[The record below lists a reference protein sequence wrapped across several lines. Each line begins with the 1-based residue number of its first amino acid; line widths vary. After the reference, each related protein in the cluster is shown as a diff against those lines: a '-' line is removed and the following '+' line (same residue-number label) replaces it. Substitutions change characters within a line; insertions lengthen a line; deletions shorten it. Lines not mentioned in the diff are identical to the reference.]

1 MRTLIEHGTLVT
13 PTDTFKAD
21 LLIEGETIAG
31 IGTDLAAVYGAQLDK
46 RIDAT
51 GKYVI
56 PGGIDVHTHLDM
68 PFGGTTSAD
77 DFESGTMAAAYGG
90 TTTLVD
96 FAIQPQH
103 GPGSYGTL
111 REGLHTWHEKAAGRA
126 VIDYGFHM
134 IVRSVDKT
142 SLADMDHLTK
152 HEGVTSF
159 KLFTA
164 YPGVFYV
171 DDAQIFRALRRTG
184 DNGGLICMHA
194 ENGPVIDVII
204 EEAKARG
211 EKAPEWHALTR
222 PPRLEGEA
230 SHRVLAL
237 AEVAKVPIYIV
248 HLSAAEA
255 LEQVRLARDRGVRA
269 YAETCPQYL
278 FLDHRNYQEPGFEG
292 SKYVMSP
299 PLRAPGNE
307 KDLWQGLRLDD
318 LQCVS
323 TDHCPFCMKEK
334 QLGKDDFSKIPNGAP
349 GVETRLYLTYQGVR
363 EGRITLNRWVQLNSA
378 APARIFGLQGKKGTL
393 APGADADVV
402 VWDPE
407 KRHTLSVKAQHTRA
421 DYNPYEGRAV
431 VGAPTH
437 VLSRG
442 KVVVEHD
449 RFTGHKG
456 DGKFLKRG
464 TTLA

>member
-1 MRTLIEHGTLVT
+1 MRTLIENGTVVT
-13 PTDTFKAD
+13 PSDTFAAD
-21 LLIEGETIAG
+21 LLIEDEKISALGAG
-31 IGTDLAAVYGAQLDK
+31 LAQRLAGGSFDK
-46 RIDAT
+46 RIDAR

-68 PFGGTTSAD
+68 PFGGTVSAD
-77 DFESGTMAAAYGG
+77 DFESGTIAAACGG

-96 FAIQPQH
+96 FAIQPQGGALKQGLADWH
-103 GPGSYGTL
+103 
-111 REGLHTWHEKAAGRA
+111 RKAEGKAA
-126 VIDYGFHM
+126 IDYGFHM
-134 IVRSVDKT
+134 IIREVTKA
-142 SLADMDHLTK
+142 SLAEMDDLVK
-152 HEGVTSF
+152 REGVTSF

-164 YPGVFYV
+164 YPGVFFV
-171 DDAQIFRALRRTG
+171 DDAAIFRALRKTG

-194 ENGPVIDVII
+194 ENGPVIDVLI

-211 EKAPEWHALTR
+211 ETAPAWHALTR
-222 PPRLEGEA
+222 PPRLEAEA

-237 AEVAKVPIYIV
+237 AEVAQVPLYIV
-248 HLSAAEA
+248 HLSAQEA
-255 LEQVRLARDRGVRA
+255 LEQVRFARDRGVRA

-299 PLRAPGNE
+299 PLRMPGNS
-307 KDLWQGLRLDD
+307 DALWRGLALDD
-318 LQCVS
+318 LQVIS

-334 QLGKDDFSKIPNGAP
+334 RLGEQDFSKIPNGAP
-349 GVETRLYLTYQGVR
+349 GVETRLYLTFEGVR
-363 EGRITLNRWVQLNSA
+363 SGKISLNRWVQLNSA
-378 APARIFGLQGKKGTL
+378 APAKLFGMFGKKGTL

-407 KRHTLSVKAQHTRA
+407 QRHTLSVKTLHHKV
-421 DYNPYEGRAV
+421 DYTPYEGREV

-442 KVVVEHD
+442 KVVVEGGKFVG
-449 RFTGHKG
+449 RKG
-456 DGKFLKRG
+456 DGRFVKRG
-464 TTLA
+464 LTLA

>member
-1 MRTLIEHGTLVT
+1 MRTLIENGTLVT
-13 PTDTFKAD
+13 PTDTFAAD
-21 LLIEGETIAG
+21 LLIEGETIAA
-31 IGTDLAAVYGAQLDK
+31 IGRNLGAVWGALIDRKIEAA
-46 RIDAT
+46 

-56 PGGIDVHTHLDM
+56 PGGIDAHTHLDM

-77 DFESGTMAAAYGG
+77 DFESGTISAACGG

-96 FAIQPQH
+96 FAIQPMP
-103 GPGSYGTL
+103 GPGSFGSL
-111 REGLHTWHEKAAGRA
+111 REGLAVWHEKAAGKA

-134 IVRSVDKT
+134 IVRQVDKT
-142 SLADMDHLTK
+142 ALADMDHLTR

-171 DDAQIFRALRRTG
+171 DDAQIFRALRKTG

-194 ENGPVIDVII
+194 ENGPVIDVLI

-211 EKAPEWHALTR
+211 EKAPAWHALTR

-230 SHRVLAL
+230 THRVLAL

-278 FLDHRNYQEPGFEG
+278 FLDHRNYEEPGFEG
-292 SKYVMSP
+292 SKFVMSP
-299 PLRAPGNE
+299 PLRMPGNE

-334 QLGKDDFSKIPNGAP
+334 ALGADDFSKIPNGAP
-349 GVETRLYLTYQGVR
+349 GVESRLYLTFQGVR
-363 EGRITLNRWVQLNSA
+363 NGRISLGRWVQLNSSS
-378 APARIFGLQGKKGTL
+378 PARIFGLAGRKGTL

-402 VWDPE
+402 IWDPE
-407 KRHTLSVKAQHTRA
+407 KRFTLSVKTHHSRA
-421 DYNPYEGRAV
+421 DYNPYEGREV

-442 KVVVEHD
+442 KLVVEHGKFIG
-449 RFTGHKG
+449 RKG
-456 DGKFLKRG
+456 DGKFQKRG
-464 TTLA
+464 LTLA

>member
-1 MRTLIEHGTLVT
+1 MRTLIENGIVVT
-13 PTDTFKAD
+13 PTETFAAD
-21 LLIEGETIAG
+21 VLIEDEKIAALG
-31 IGTDLAAVYGAQLDK
+31 SALGQRLAGATFDR
-46 RIDAT
+46 RIDAR
-51 GKYVI
+51 GRYVI

-77 DFESGTMAAAYGG
+77 DFESGTIAAACGG

-96 FAIQPQH
+96 FAIQPM
-103 GPGSYGTL
+103 GGTL
-111 REGLHTWHEKAAGRA
+111 RQGLSDWHGKAEGKAA
-126 VIDYGFHM
+126 IDYGFHM
-134 IVRSVDKT
+134 IIRDVNKG
-142 SLADMDHLTK
+142 SLAEMDDLVK
-152 HEGVTSF
+152 REGVTSF

-171 DDAQIFRALRRTG
+171 DDAAIFRALRKTG
-184 DNGGLICMHA
+184 ENGGLICMHA

-204 EEAKARG
+204 EEARARG
-211 EKAPEWHALTR
+211 ETAPVWHALTR
-222 PPRLEGEA
+222 PPRLEAEA

-237 AEVAKVPIYIV
+237 AEVAQVPLYIV

-255 LEQVRLARDRGVRA
+255 LEQVRAARDRGVRA

-278 FLDHRNYQEPGFEG
+278 FLDHRNYEEPGFEG

-299 PLRAPGNE
+299 PLRMPGNE
-307 KDLWQGLRLDD
+307 NALWRGLALDD
-318 LQCVS
+318 LQVIS

-334 QLGKDDFSKIPNGAP
+334 HLGDGDFSKIPNGAP
-349 GVETRLYLTYQGVR
+349 GVETRLYLTFEGVR
-363 EGRITLNRWVQLNSA
+363 SGRISLNRWVQLNSA
-378 APARIFGLQGKKGTL
+378 APAKIFGLFGKKGTL
-393 APGADADVV
+393 AVGADADVV

-407 KRHTLSVKAQHTRA
+407 QRHTLSVKTLHHKV
-421 DYNPYEGRAV
+421 DYTPYEGREV

-442 KVVVEHD
+442 KVVVEGGKYVG
-449 RFTGHKG
+449 RKG
-456 DGKFLKRG
+456 DGRFLKRS

>member
-1 MRTLIEHGTLVT
+1 MRTLIENGTIVT
-13 PTDTFKAD
+13 ASDTFEAD
-21 LLIEGETIAG
+21 LLVEDEKISTLGAN
-31 IGTDLAAVYGAQLDK
+31 LAKVYTQIDK
-46 RIDAT
+46 RIDAR

-77 DFESGTMAAAYGG
+77 DFESGTRAAAHGG

-96 FAIQPQH
+96 FAIQPQ
-103 GPGSYGTL
+103 GGTL
-111 REGLHTWHEKAAGRA
+111 KAGLAQWHQKAEGKA
-126 VIDYGFHM
+126 VVDYGFHM
-134 IVRSVDKT
+134 IVREVNKQALS
-142 SLADMDHLTK
+142 DMDDLVK
-152 HEGVTSF
+152 REGVTSF

-171 DDAQIFRALRRTG
+171 DDASIFRALRRTG

-194 ENGPVIDVII
+194 ENGPVIDVLI

-211 EKAPEWHALTR
+211 ETAPVWHALTR

-230 SHRVLAL
+230 AHRVLAL
-237 AEVAKVPIYIV
+237 AEVAKVPLYIV

-255 LEQVRLARDRGVRA
+255 LEQVRMARGRGVRA

-299 PLRAPGNE
+299 PLRMPGNE
-307 KDLWQGLRLDD
+307 QALWRGLQLDD

-334 QLGKDDFSKIPNGAP
+334 ELGKGDFSKIPNGAP
-349 GVETRLYLTYQGVR
+349 GVETRLYLTFEGVR
-363 EGRITLNRWVQLNSA
+363 GGKISLNRWVQLNST
-378 APARIFGLQGKKGTL
+378 APAKLFGLYPRKGTL
-393 APGADADVV
+393 SPGSDADIV

-407 KRHTLSVKAQHTRA
+407 KRHTLSARTHHMKV
-421 DYNPYEGRAV
+421 DYNPYEGREV
-431 VGAPTH
+431 VGAPTI
-437 VLSRG
+437 VFSRG
-442 KVVVEHD
+442 KPVVENGNFVG
-449 RFTGHKG
+449 RKG
-456 DGKFLKRG
+456 EGRFLKRG
-464 TTLA
+464 LTLA

>member
-1 MRTLIEHGTLVT
+1 MRTIIENGTIVT
-13 PTDTFKAD
+13 ASDTFEGD
-21 LLIEGETIAG
+21 LVIEGEKI
-31 IGTDLAAVYGAQLDK
+31 AAVGKGLSKVYGTID
-46 RIDAT
+46 RTIDAR

-77 DFESGTMAAAYGG
+77 DFESGTMAAAFGG

-96 FAIQPQH
+96 FAMQPQ
-103 GPGSYGTL
+103 GGTL
-111 REGLHTWHEKAAGRA
+111 KAGLQQWHGKAEGKA

-134 IVRSVDKT
+134 IIREVNKQA
-142 SLADMDHLTK
+142 LADMDDLVK
-152 HEGVTSF
+152 KEGVTSF

-164 YPGVFYV
+164 YPGVFFV
-171 DDAQIFRALRRTG
+171 DDASIFRALRKTG

-211 EKAPEWHALTR
+211 ETAPAWHALTR

-230 SHRVLAL
+230 AHRVLAL
-237 AEVAKVPIYIV
+237 AEVAKVPVYIV

-255 LEQVRLARDRGVRA
+255 LEQVRMARDRGVRA

-278 FLDHRNYQEPGFEG
+278 FLDHRNYEEPGFEG
-292 SKYVMSP
+292 SKYVMIP
-299 PLRAPGNE
+299 PKRAPGNE
-307 KDLWQGLRLDD
+307 QALWRGLQLDD

-334 QLGKDDFSKIPNGAP
+334 ELGRSDFSKIPNGAP
-349 GVETRLYLTYQGVR
+349 GVETRLYLTFEGVR
-363 EGRITLNRWVQLNSA
+363 SGKISLNRWVQLNSA
-378 APARIFGLQGKKGTL
+378 APAKLFGLAGKKGTL

-407 KRHTLSVKAQHTRA
+407 KRHTISAKTHHMKV
-421 DYNPYEGRAV
+421 DYNPYEGREV
-431 VGAPTH
+431 VGAPTI
-437 VLSRG
+437 VFSRG
-442 KVVVEHD
+442 KPVVENGTFVG
-449 RFTGHKG
+449 RKG
-456 DGKFLKRG
+456 EGRFLKRG
-464 TTLA
+464 LTLA

>member
-1 MRTLIEHGTLVT
+1 MRTLIENGTVVT
-13 PTDTFKAD
+13 ASDTFAAD
-21 LLIEGETIAG
+21 VVIEDDRIAALG
-31 IGTDLAAVYGAQLDK
+31 KDLGRVYAQIDR
-46 RIDAT
+46 RIDAR

-77 DFESGTMAAAYGG
+77 DFESGTKAAAFGG

-96 FAIQPQH
+96 FAMQPQ
-103 GPGSYGTL
+103 GGTL
-111 REGLHTWHEKAAGRA
+111 KAGLAQWHQKAEGKA

-134 IVRSVDKT
+134 IVREVNKQA
-142 SLADMDHLTK
+142 LADMDDLVNK
-152 HEGVTSF
+152 EGVTSF
-159 KLFTA
+159 KMFTA
-164 YPGVFYV
+164 YPGVFFV
-171 DDAQIFRALRRTG
+171 DDASIFRALRRTG

-211 EKAPEWHALTR
+211 ETAPAWHALTR

-237 AEVAKVPIYIV
+237 AEVAKVPLYIV

-255 LEQVRLARDRGVRA
+255 LEQVRMARDRGVRA

-278 FLDHRNYQEPGFEG
+278 FLDQRNYEEPGFDG

-299 PLRAPGNE
+299 PLRMPGNE
-307 KDLWQGLRLDD
+307 QSLWRGLQLDD
-318 LQCVS
+318 LQVVS

-334 QLGKDDFSKIPNGAP
+334 RLGENDFSKIPNGAP
-349 GVETRLYLTYQGVR
+349 GVETRLYLTFEGVR
-363 EGRITLNRWVQLNSA
+363 SGRISLNRWVQLIA
-378 APARIFGLQGKKGTL
+378 TAPAKLFGLHPRKGTL
-393 APGADADVV
+393 AVGADADVV

-407 KRHTLSVKAQHTRA
+407 KKHTLSARTHHMRV
-421 DYNPYEGRAV
+421 DYNPYEGREVA
-431 VGAPTH
+431 GAPTH

-442 KVVVEHD
+442 KPVVENGNFIG
-449 RFTGHKG
+449 RKG
-456 DGKFLKRG
+456 EGRFLKRG
-464 TTLA
+464 LTLA

>member
-1 MRTLIEHGTLVT
+1 MRTLIENGTLVT
-13 PTDTFKAD
+13 PTDTFEAD
-21 LLIEGETIAG
+21 LLIENERISLIGRALGQIAG
-31 IGTDLAAVYGAQLDK
+31 NVDR
-46 RIDAT
+46 RIDAR

-77 DFESGTMAAAYGG
+77 DFESGTAAAAHGG
-90 TTTLVD
+90 TTTIVD
-96 FAIQPQH
+96 FAMQPQ
-103 GPGSYGTL
+103 GGSL
-111 REGLHTWHEKAAGRA
+111 KQGLAAWHEKAAGKA

-134 IVRSVDKT
+134 IIREVNKQA
-142 SLADMDHLTK
+142 LADMDDLVK
-152 HEGVTSF
+152 REGVTSF

-164 YPGVFYV
+164 YPGVFFV
-171 DDAQIFRALRRTG
+171 DDASIFRALRKTG
-184 DNGGLICMHA
+184 ENGGLICMHA

-211 EKAPEWHALTR
+211 ETAPVWHALTR

-237 AEVAKVPIYIV
+237 AEVARVPLYIV

-255 LEQVRLARDRGVRA
+255 LEQVRMARDRGVRA

-278 FLDHRNYQEPGFEG
+278 FLDHRNYEEPGFEG

-307 KDLWQGLRLDD
+307 QALWRGLQLDD
-318 LQCVS
+318 LQCIS

-334 QLGKDDFSKIPNGAP
+334 KLGEGDFSRIPNGAP
-349 GVETRLYLTYQGVR
+349 GVETRLYLTYEGVR
-363 EGRITLNRWVQLNSA
+363 SGKITLNRWVQLNSA
-378 APARIFGLQGKKGTL
+378 GPAKIFGLQGKKGTL
-393 APGADADVV
+393 AVGADADVV

-407 KRHTLSVKAQHTRA
+407 KRHTLSAKTHHMKV
-421 DYNPYEGRAV
+421 DYNPYEGRQV

-442 KVVVEHD
+442 KVIVENGQLVGK
-449 RFTGHKG
+449 RGE
-456 DGKFLKRG
+456 GKFLKRG
-464 TTLA
+464 LTLA